1 MVVKDKPSMLK
12 VKQIQSACPVVAT
25 GNTKAVSMQHAPSN
39 IRSCTPKKKHLLQS
53 QNQNNEYI
61 LM

>member
-1 MVVKDKPSMLK
+1 MVVKDKPSILK

-25 GNTKAVSMQHAPSN
+25 RNTKAVSMQHVPSN
-39 IRSCTPKKKHLLQS
+39 ICSCTPKKKHLLQS